1 MEVKVITTD
10 NAAKPGF
17 SQGVKSPL
25 SQAVQYGGLL
35 YLSGQGPL
43 DPQTNEFPTDV
54 EAQTHA
60 VMKNIMNVLE
70 AAGSSL
76 DHVIKMNCYLRR
88 IEDFPKFNAIYN
100 SYFPN
105 QKPARTTVEASPPR
119 AGVDVEIEAVAY
131 VPDNQ

>member
-60 VMKNIMNVLE
+60 VMKNIINVLE